1 MAHSIE
7 NRNLFLDDDDRKEFL
22 FRFEKKLKECDFQCY
37 AWALMDNHYHLFI
50 RINHLPLSK
59 LMRGLNGGYAQ
70 YYNKKYKRRGY
81 LFQNRFQSVLC
92 QDQQYA
98 IELVRYIH
106 LNPLRAGKVKTLQEL
121 ETWEWCGH
129 GALIGNQSAIGAN
142 FQNRQDCLLRFGDN
156 EKDAVHAYLKYLSES
171 YRCEDVK
178 KAGCLGDA
186 EAAEITGSYK
196 GRPAVIGDP
205 DFVRS
210 AMEQYALCLHRNHRK
225 SDYPVVLNTIA
236 KRISTGYEL
245 MEGELFKRGRKNKRT
260 QARAAFCYES
270 HNKEFIPL
278 SVIASYLQ
286 MTISPVAALIKKGTP
301 Q

>member
-1 MAHSIE
+1 
-7 NRNLFLDDDDRKEFL
+7 
-22 FRFEKKLKECDFQCY
+22 
-37 AWALMDNHYHLFI
+37 
-50 RINHLPLSK
+50 
-59 LMRGLNGGYAQ
+59 MRGLNGGYAQ

-225 SDYPVVLNTIA
+225 SEYPVVLNTIA